1 MHAHSATLLIA
12 KVVVVVVE
20 AVVKAAVVKAAVVM
34 AAVVMTAVMMT
45 AVGAAVTR
53 ICGESNNQLISNP
66 VAWGSGKDARAA
78 ARSNAHK

>member
-12 KVVVVVVE
+12 KVAVVVVE
-20 AVVKAAVVKAAVVM
+20 AVVKAAVVM

-66 VAWGSGKDARAA
+66 VAWGSWKDARAA